1 LTARGIVLGNS
12 HDVARE
18 RRVDAEGK
26 PRKDAVT
33 LQISPELHV
42 VEKGVRGSGFLQQDR
57 VSLVLCPGLPV
68 GGVRAEL
75 LDRVDEGLVKEGLPV
90 VGDAGA
96 PDGVVGKD
104 GCAVVVV
111 CPTMSATFA
120 WKETRNK
127 ERRENQ

>member
-1 LTARGIVLGNS
+1 MAAGGVVLGNS
-12 HDVARE
+12 HDVAGE
-18 RRVDAEGK
+18 RRVDAKAK

-33 LQISPELHV
+33 LQIRPELHV
-42 VEKGVRGSGFLQQDR
+42 VEKGVRRGGFLQQDR
-57 VSLVLCPGLPV
+57 VGLVLCPRLPV

-120 WKETRNK
+120 WNGTRSK
-127 ERRENQ
+127 ERRETQ